1 MNIHKKDVT
10 VWLINLMNIRLK
22 TYYAKQNIILKTLR
36 AKTYFEQ
43 PEWRHLLCEH

>member
-10 VWLINLMNIRLK
+10 VWLINFRLK

>member
-1 MNIHKKDVT
+1 
-10 VWLINLMNIRLK
+10 MNIRLK

-43 PEWRHLLCEH
+43 PEWRHLLCEHEFYRLS